1 MKTRIMS
8 QFSTHDVIYQIDENN
23 SSTDCLEPSLRI
35 DLMKDWSCD
44 EIAQFETLKDV
55 YITYTFIVNGI
66 QAMVFLF
73 LMILLTYLRC
83 KGEG

>member
-1 MKTRIMS
+1 MKLGRSELLSAFDAAYYTE
-8 QFSTHDVIYQIDENN
+8 QNN
-23 SSTDCLEPSLRI
+23 SSNDCLEPSLRI
-35 DLMKDWSCD
+35 DLMKEWSCD
-44 EIAQFETLKDV
+44 EIAQFETLKNV
-55 YITYTFIVNGI
+55 YITYSFIVNGV